1 MTKIIHFLI
10 VFAAFIL
17 NSCSSDSHE
26 EEVKPVEPTNDFY
39 VNFNMKGFFYEI
51 SNADYALRSQ
61 GRYYKCAKD
70 WIDGAIKISLED
82 STDEKFITEVT
93 FWINK
98 KVFKDEL
105 NSSNNLSYLGRALN
119 TSTTS
124 IGFPIIQNGYYEVY
138 DLENSVFLVNRNL
151 SAEAQ
156 LYITTKDGFY
166 RSTSVV
172 PNERDPGSFIVVERV
187 IENKEA
193 DSYSYPYII
202 EGKFVVNVFEG
213 MYGTTSQIVEGN
225 FRWPI
230 GRIEDSELL
239 SVCG

>member
-1 MTKIIHFLI
+1 MIKSIHFLI
-10 VFAAFIL
+10 VLAAFIL

-26 EEVKPVEPTNDFY
+26 EEVGPVEPTNDFY
-39 VNFNMKGFFYEI
+39 INFNMKGFSYEI

-105 NSSNNLSYLGRALN
+105 SSSNNLSYLGRALN

-124 IGFPIIQNGYYEVY
+124 IGFPIIEIGYYEVY

-172 PNERDPGSFIVVERV
+172 PNERDLGSFIVVERV

-193 DSYSYPYII
+193 DSYNYPYII
-202 EGKFVVNVFEG
+202 EGKFVVNLFEG

-230 GRIEDSELL
+230 GRIEDSQLL
-239 SVCG
+239 SVCR

>member
-1 MTKIIHFLI
+1 MIKSIHFLI

-17 NSCSSDSHE
+17 NSCSSDPHE
-26 EEVKPVEPTNDFY
+26 EEVRPIEPTNDFY
-39 VNFNMKGFFYEI
+39 VNFNIQGFSYEV

-61 GRYYKCAKD
+61 KRYYRCAED

-82 STDEKFITEVT
+82 STDGKFITEVT

-105 NSSNNLSYLGRALN
+105 SSSNNLSYLDRMLN

-124 IGFPIIQNGYYEVY
+124 IGFPIIQNGFYEVY

-156 LYITTKDGFY
+156 LYITTKEGFY

-172 PNERDPGSFIVVERV
+172 PNERDLGSFIVVERV

-193 DSYSYPYII
+193 DSYGYPYII
-202 EGKFVVNVFEG
+202 EGKFVVNLFEG

-239 SVCG
+239 SVCR